1 MLDRLTCPQQL
12 CGRPNNSPNLG
23 RQPVS
28 AWHVCPIV
36 GHQQKSWPKKW
47 SHPGYRHPLNVFWS
61 EVISFSLPQVCLACV
76 SDRRTSAKKL
86 AKKVV
91 PPGIQAPTQCFLV

>member
-61 EVISFSLPQVCLACV
+61 EVISLSLPQARPDGLDAFE
-76 SDRRTSAKKL
+76 KL
-86 AKKVV
+86 IFLQMV
-91 PPGIQAPTQCFLV
+91 PYGH